1 MSINHKTFEA
11 IYNWI
16 NHKSL
21 KNFCILYRD
30 GFLFNH
36 LWSRPLWRCWRIF
49 RNTCL
54 NNRYNEIKIISGVLT
69 FVLYYGIIYIEIK
82 KGGR

>member
-1 MSINHKTFEA
+1 MNVPYKTYMA
-11 IYNWI
+11 IYNWM

-21 KNFCILYRD
+21 KNFCVLYRD

-49 RNTCL
+49 RNTHL
-54 NNRYNEIKIISGVLT
+54 NNRYNEILADEDMRY
-69 FVLYYGIIYIEIK
+69 FYIE
-82 KGGR
+82 KGND

>member
-1 MSINHKTFEA
+1 MSINHKSFEA
-11 IYNWI
+11 IYNWM

-36 LWSRPLWRCWRIF
+36 LWSRPC
-49 RNTCL
+49 
-54 NNRYNEIKIISGVLT
+54 GVVCGFFAMLA
-69 FVLYYGIIYIEIK
+69 
-82 KGGR
+82 

>member
-1 MSINHKTFEA
+1 MSINHKAFEA
-11 IYNWI
+11 IYNWM

-49 RNTCL
+49 RNTYL
-54 NNRYNEIKIISGVLT
+54 NNRYNEIVVDKEKHCFSL
-69 FVLYYGIIYIEIK
+69 E
-82 KGGR
+82 KGE

>member
-1 MSINHKTFEA
+1 MNVPYKTYMA
-11 IYNWI
+11 IYNWV

-21 KNFCILYRD
+21 KNFCVLYRD

-49 RNTCL
+49 RNTHL
-54 NNRYNEIKIISGVLT
+54 NNRYNEILADEDMRY
-69 FVLYYGIIYIEIK
+69 FYIE
-82 KGGR
+82 KGND

>member
-1 MSINHKTFEA
+1 MQAIPRKTYIA

-16 NHKSL
+16 NHKSI

-30 GFLFNH
+30 GFYFNH

-49 RNTCL
+49 RNTHI
-54 NNRYNEIKIISGVLT
+54 NNRYQDILT
-69 FVLYYGIIYIEIK
+69 DVDMHYFYIE
-82 KGGR
+82 KGND

>member
-1 MSINHKTFEA
+1 MNIPYESYMA
-11 IYNWI
+11 IYNWM
-16 NHKSL
+16 NRKSL

-49 RNTCL
+49 RNTHF
-54 NNRYNEIKIISGVLT
+54 NNRYNEILADEDMRY
-69 FVLYYGIIYIEIK
+69 FYLE
-82 KGGR
+82 KGE